1 MRFLDVER
9 AHRYATQLVFCEHL
23 RLVVL
28 HEWKKPIP
36 AAPLFGGG
44 LFREFLASALR
55 HRCRQDRASHAPSCS
70 RLTSESS
77 DHDRATVLRRVQ
89 SLQTARALGI
99 EVPSGLLAIADEVI
113 E

>member
-1 MRFLDVER
+1 MVVPSSHHLAILIVMRFLDVER

-55 HRCRQDRASHAPSCS
+55 PA
-70 RLTSESS
+70 EM
-77 DHDRATVLRRVQ
+77 VLRTSNSR
-89 SLQTARALGI
+89 
-99 EVPSGLLAIADEVI
+99 SGLYENVARNISRNSAAPRAA
-113 E
+113 

>member
-1 MRFLDVER
+1 MVVPSSHHLAILIVMRFLDVER

-55 HRCRQDRASHAPSCS
+55 HRCRQDRASHAPWCS

-77 DHDRATVLRRVQ
+77 DHD
-89 SLQTARALGI
+89 SCHSSSARP
-99 EVPSGLLAIADEVI
+99 EP
-113 E
+113 